1 MPDTLFTP
9 SEHTAA
15 ILLYLR
21 NMIGDRTIEHALEI
35 GTGSGVI
42 IASLLKA
49 GVKHATGVDV
59 EASAIDATTRLLK
72 QQGLDGRAKLFKGNM
87 WEACGQR
94 SFDLI
99 VTNLPQFAS
108 QRVRDDGRLPTW
120 SAGGSNGRAT
130 VDVFLKGLADHLAPG
145 GTAVM
150 THNVFL
156 GLEQTREILES
167 QGLQAKVVYSAS
179 APLSAAKLA
188 SMDTQTRDRFLG
200 RGIHAVGAY
209 WFSDFHLIEI
219 CKEVEVCFA
228 D

>member
-1 MPDTLFTP
+1 LGGR
-9 SEHTAA
+9 S
-15 ILLYLR
+15 
-21 NMIGDRTIEHALEI
+21 IEHALEI

-59 EASAIDATTRLLK
+59 EASAIEATQGLLK
-72 QQGLDGRAKLFKGNM
+72 QQGLEGRARLFQGSM
-87 WEACGQR
+87 WEACGRR

-120 SAGGSNGRAT
+120 SAGGANGRAT

-150 THNVFL
+150 
-156 GLEQTREILES
+156 S
-167 QGLQAKVVYSAS
+167 
-179 APLSAAKLA
+179 
-188 SMDTQTRDRFLG
+188 
-200 RGIHAVGAY
+200 
-209 WFSDFHLIEI
+209 
-219 CKEVEVCFA
+219 
-228 D
+228 